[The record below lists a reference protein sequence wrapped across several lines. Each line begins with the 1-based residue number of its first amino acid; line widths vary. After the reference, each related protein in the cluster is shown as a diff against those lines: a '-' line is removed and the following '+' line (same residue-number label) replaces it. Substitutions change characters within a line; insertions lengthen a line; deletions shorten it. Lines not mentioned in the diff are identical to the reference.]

1 MEVWKEHLEQKQDPL
16 LDSFRKIALEVANK
30 YKPKHIHNLKFEL
43 NLDTSKEIVIINT
56 LAFNL

>member
-30 YKPKHIHNLKFEL
+30 YKL
-43 NLDTSKEIVIINT
+43 NRVKKMLLYYIPN
-56 LAFNL
+56 